1 MKMVL
6 DIAENQNPKNND
18 ILVFDKDDEKW
29 KVSSKNLFL
38 FDTNKKI
45 ANMEKE
51 IKELRDEVLNQK
63 NQIIEIAKIVKGE
76 IE

>member
-18 ILVFDKDDEKW
+18 ILVFDKDDGKW

-38 FDTNKKI
+38 FETNKKI

>member
-18 ILVFDKDDEKW
+18 ILVFDKEDGKW

-38 FDTNKKI
+38 FETNKKI

-51 IKELRDEVLNQK
+51 IKELRDEVVNQK

>member
-6 DIAENQNPKNND
+6 DIAENQNPRNND
-18 ILVFDKDDEKW
+18 ILVFDKDDGKW